1 MIPPATVSTLR
12 TTEIIVACIVNII
25 LTHRMPEPFDIIGSS
40 LVFLAALCLIFEE
53 KLSNFILKTVKSN
66 CEQMRKISL
75 KRVHPLK
82 EDLK

>member
-1 MIPPATVSTLR
+1 MSTLR

-25 LTHRMPEPFDIIGSS
+25 LTNKMPEPLDIIGSS

-53 KLSNFILKTVKSN
+53 KISNFLFKTVKTNCGKLSN
-66 CEQMRKISL
+66 LSL

-82 EDLK
+82 DDLK